1 MKKFLL
7 LTLPLHKSISDF
19 QRIFFDFCWKVI
31 TIFYVF
37 TGNFVEKYFFRKRYL
52 FHHFRTFIEKNR
64 QDCQTLSFGKLNFII
79 QGHGVIIFRPLFLI
93 NFCRGCRNS
102 ILRVKPIALMKIIFF
117 LEILYIFFQHF
128 QKLSL
133 IISAF
138 YRKIS
143 GELTELQSTCP
154 SELLDGKKTFET
166 KSFFVSSGT
175 SAKIFLENCQKL
187 VGDVLRVRRE
197 NFDEKHWRQFFPT
210 IFWTFH

>member
-7 LTLPLHKSISDF
+7 LTLPLHKWSSDF

-31 TIFYVF
+31 TIFYVSA
-37 TGNFVEKYFFRKRYL
+37 GNFVEKYFFRKRYL
-52 FHHFRTFIEKNR
+52 FHHFRTFVEKNQ

-79 QGHGVIIFRPLFLI
+79 HGHGVIFFRPLFLI
-93 NFCRGCRNS
+93 NFCRGSRNS

-138 YRKIS
+138 Y
-143 GELTELQSTCP
+143 Q
-154 SELLDGKKTFET
+154 KKLRRVDRT
-166 KSFFVSSGT
+166 SFYVSMGT
-175 SAKIFLENCQKL
+175 S
-187 VGDVLRVRRE
+187 RRKE
-197 NFDEKHWRQFFPT
+197 NFRN
-210 IFWTFH
+210 